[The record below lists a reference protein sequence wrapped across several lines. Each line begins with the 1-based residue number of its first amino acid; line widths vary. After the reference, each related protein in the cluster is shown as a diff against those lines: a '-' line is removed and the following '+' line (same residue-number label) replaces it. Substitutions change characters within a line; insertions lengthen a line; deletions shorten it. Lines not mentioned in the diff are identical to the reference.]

1 MQFPRTLAI
10 VALLVAGTSLAGNEH
25 EAYSKT
31 VSVKALLKSTTTSE
45 GKPLSFPT
53 DSGEVNGIEVTIPAG
68 ASTGWHS
75 HAHSGFAYVLSGK
88 LQVTTS
94 DSTKRV
100 FAPGE
105 AFAEVVGTAH
115 EGAALGK
122 EDVRLVAFFLVQ
134 KGKPVSTKR

>member
-1 MQFPRTLAI
+1 MQFPRKLAI
-10 VALLVAGTSLAGNEH
+10 LAVILSGICLAGNEH

-68 ASTGWHS
+68 GSTGWHS
-75 HAHSGFAYVLSGK
+75 HAFSGFGYVISGK
-88 LQVTTS
+88 LQVTTP

-100 FAPGE
+100 FGPGE

-115 EGAALGK
+115 EGTALGK
-122 EDVRLVAFFLVQ
+122 DDVRLVAFFLVQ
-134 KGKPVSTKR
+134 KGKPVSVKR